1 MWPAIALAGL
11 GAIQGG
17 QQAAAQRDAN
27 KQQAQMAA
35 AQTEFSPWTG
45 AGPGKA
51 NLQAVTGSPLAGAVQ
66 GGLSGAMY
74 GDKLGFG
81 QGTEPNEMDRAIEYG
96 RAEGPARPGMKKYG
110 Y

>member
-11 GAIQGG
+11 GAIQGQ
-17 QQAAAQRDAN
+17 QQADAQRQAN
-27 KQQAQMAA
+27 KQQADMAA

-51 NLQAVTGSPLAGAVQ
+51 KLGAVTGSPLAGAVQ

-81 QGTEPNEMDRAIEYG
+81 GGAGGPNEMDMAIEQGQAY
-96 RAEGPARPGMKKYG
+96 GPAKPLSMYK
-110 Y
+110 